1 MAGMLDGIKVLDFTT
16 NAAGPTAGGMMTDYG
31 AYVVKIE
38 RPKTGAD
45 ERTFGVQVEGGKSL
59 LCAWF
64 NRGKKS
70 VTMDL
75 KDPEAIEI
83 IKRMVVDF
91 DVLIENNR
99 PGVMK
104 KLGLDYETLHA
115 INPRLVYCSLS
126 AFGQTGPYAKKP
138 GYDILAQAMSGM
150 MDVTGE
156 KNGPPMKHG
165 TTLGDYFG
173 GVNAYASIVTALIYQ
188 QRTGIGQHID
198 VSLLQ
203 GLIYLNSNVDYMNI
217 GQFITRGGNHHPSLT
232 PYGLFQG
239 KNGQSIV
246 IGAVNPKMWGILCSV
261 MGQPELITNP
271 RYDTLQKR
279 NQVRDEVIEIVESW
293 LREFDDVAEAQKLLD
308 EAGVPCCKVY
318 DARDVLADPHIR
330 GEGYYVEAPT
340 PSDVERPT
348 YLARSCNAKFSE
360 TPGSIKQGPALGEHN
375 HEVLE
380 QYGLSAE
387 QVDALEARWEGK

>member
-1 MAGMLDGIKVLDFTT
+1 MAGMLDGIKVLDLTT
-16 NAAGPTAGGMMTDYG
+16 NAAGPTAGGMLADYG

-38 RPKTGAD
+38 KPRIGAD
-45 ERTFGVQVEGGKSL
+45 ERAFGVQVEEGKSL
-59 LCAWF
+59 LCAWL

-75 KDPEAIEI
+75 KDPEAIAI
-83 IKRMVVDF
+83 IKKMLPDF
-91 DVLIENNR
+91 DVLIESNR
-99 PGVMK
+99 PGVMA
-104 KLGLDYETLHA
+104 KLGLDYETVHA
-115 INPRLVYCSLS
+115 INPRLVYCSIS
-126 AFGQTGPYAKKP
+126 AFGQHGPYSKKP
-138 GYDILAQAMSGM
+138 GYDLLAQAMSGM

-173 GVNAYASIVTALIYQ
+173 GVNAYASIVTALFYQ
-188 QRTGIGQHID
+188 QRTGIGQHVD

-217 GQFITRGGNHHPSLT
+217 GQFITRGGNHHPALC

-239 KNGQSIV
+239 TNGQSII
-246 IGAVNPKMWGILCSV
+246 IGAVNPKMWTILCNV
-261 MGQPELITNP
+261 MGRPDLIDDP

-279 NQVRDEVIEIVESW
+279 NNVQSEIIQIIEDW
-293 LREFDDVAEAQKLLD
+293 LQNFEDINQAQKLLD

-330 GEGYYVEAPT
+330 GEGYYVETPT
-340 PSDVERPT
+340 PSDMERPT
-348 YLARSCNAKFSE
+348 YLARNCNAKFSA

-380 QYGLSAE
+380 QYGLSPKE
-387 QVDALEARWEGK
+387 VDALEARWEGR

>member
-1 MAGMLDGIKVLDFTT
+1 MAGMLDGIKVLDLTT
-16 NAAGPTAGGMMTDYG
+16 NAAGPTAGGMLADYG

-38 RPKTGAD
+38 KPRIGAD
-45 ERTFGVQVEGGKSL
+45 ERAFGVQVEEGKSL
-59 LCAWF
+59 LCAWL

-75 KDPEAIEI
+75 KDPEAIAI
-83 IKRMVVDF
+83 IKKMLPDF
-91 DVLIENNR
+91 DVLIESNR
-99 PGVMK
+99 PGVMA
-104 KLGLDYETLHA
+104 KLGLDYETVHA
-115 INPRLVYCSLS
+115 INPRLVYCSIS
-126 AFGQTGPYAKKP
+126 AFGQHGPYSKKP
-138 GYDILAQAMSGM
+138 GYDLLAQAMSGM

-173 GVNAYASIVTALIYQ
+173 GVNAYASIVTALFYQ

-217 GQFITRGGNHHPSLT
+217 SQFITRGGNHHPALC

-239 KNGQSIV
+239 TNGQSII
-246 IGAVNPKMWGILCSV
+246 IGAVNPKMWTILCNV
-261 MGQPELITNP
+261 MGRPDLIDDP

-279 NQVRDEVIEIVESW
+279 NNVQSEIIQIIEDW
-293 LREFDDVAEAQKLLD
+293 LQNFEDINQAQKLLD

-330 GEGYYVEAPT
+330 GEGYYVETPT
-340 PSDVERPT
+340 PSDMERPT
-348 YLARSCNAKFSE
+348 YLARNCNAKFSA

-380 QYGLSAE
+380 QYGLSPKE
-387 QVDALEARWEGK
+387 VDALEARWEGR